1 MKERKTCIF
10 LLIIFLWQSVL
21 PHDLHAQSGIL
32 PPSDTYRPDRLR
44 KVVIGESILL
54 AATSIGLYF
63 LWYKAFPKSRFHF
76 IRDGREWLQVDKIGH
91 ATTAYSIANVHHD
104 LMRWSGLSRTAAIN
118 TAVLTSLAY
127 MSVIEVMDGF
137 SRDWGFSGGDFLA
150 NVSGAALFAAQ
161 QYGWGEQRIGM
172 KFSTHFTPFAKTR
185 PELLGKNHSARIFK
199 DYNGQTYWL
208 SANLRSFMSSN
219 SSFPTWLNLSVGYGA
234 EGMLRA
240 TKEMQKQQENASQ
253 TKRYRQW
260 YISPDADFYRIQ
272 GAGNWTRPFSL
283 IPFVKIPAPAIEINS
298 KRKLNLHPIY
308 Y

>member
-1 MKERKTCIF
+1 MFFIILWPF
-10 LLIIFLWQSVL
+10 LS
-21 PHDLHAQSGIL
+21 PYTGNAQSGIL
-32 PPSDTYRPDRLR
+32 PPSDRYRPDRLR
-44 KVVIGESILL
+44 KVVLGESILF
-54 AATSIGLYF
+54 ATTSIGLYF

-76 IRDGREWLQVDKIGH
+76 IRDGREWLHVDKIGH

-104 LMRWSGLSRTAAIN
+104 LMRWSGLSRPSAIN

-150 NVSGAALFAAQ
+150 NISGAAFFAAQ
-161 QYGWGEQRIGM
+161 QYSWGEQRIGM
-172 KFSTHFTPFAKTR
+172 KFSTHFTPFAQSR

-208 SANLRSFMSSN
+208 SANLRSFMPTS
-219 SSFPTWLNLSVGYGA
+219 SSFPAWLNLAVGYGA

-240 TKEMQKQQENASQ
+240 TKEAQKQQEYSAR
-253 TKRYRQW
+253 TTRYRQW
-260 YISPDADFYRIQ
+260 YLAPDADIYRIQ
-272 GAGNWTRPFSL
+272 DAGTWTRPFSL

-298 KRKLNLHPIY
+298 KRKLHLHPIY